1 MYFYNWKNDRLNQK
15 LVLHTADGDIGAQIV
30 DESNEDGLITV
41 QTDKAVNGKR
51 VQQFTREQLDGMT
64 RETSDTA
71 ATDDTGKKVNE
82 YTPYTEI
89 TVRDA
94 DGTEKPAMVVG
105 RVREENGNY
114 VLDDN
119 GDVIA
124 YVMDGE
130 RKFAPESE
138 FSGMI
143 VNRTADDDT
152 EMADVKP
159 VGTGVFGNIY
169 DQFKNKAKDAV
180 KFLLQKQNGEA
191 RGVFHRDEI
200 GDISMVYGNLK
211 GGLEHMIMRHVVQ
224 QDDFNSVDELIDS
237 VSDVINNGTMRDFS
251 NNFVF
256 EKDGNRA
263 IVVRD
268 DNGNWVL
275 NAYNIT
281 RKKTDKKRSEAD
293 ATRLYQSIF
302 ENGDG
307 NLVLQNSATDDK
319 VSETSE
325 TAQENGE
332 NNTDADAMPMVKVNG
347 KMKPDYMAAPVER
360 TRRHIYEEKGLSRD
374 EGDAFVQA
382 NIDATAKELDRREK
396 KAPKMGT
403 DIDDYLERK
412 QAWQAEVDAL
422 QRQKE
427 YWESVKKEQDK
438 TTGMNFF
445 AGQEKESAQMQ
456 EAQKELAG
464 DKAAMEILSDTEPR
478 TLEEVASLMLR
489 QGKKAMKL
497 MLNDETV
504 DGHLMKGVASHTGYS
519 RKDLEKMPFLFA
531 SHDKGGMSPEGF
543 AHELLTAAREYGV
556 PFDEDDPNVGL
567 TAVLNLL
574 GSVRSQGDIN
584 NYIQDNRISQ
594 ARSAHEESMRQEAE
608 WQEQERLA
616 KEAAERL
623 GMNEEEWDAYIS
635 SIEAELAAQDA
646 YYSSDDY
653 RNNITHTDTNDN
665 TTTGTG
671 PAAEGAGVEGT
682 QGQADRTDGPDAE
695 NNAGE
700 NEQAGTVR
708 LTGQE
713 QSRLR
718 ELQSRGRNN
727 LSREELDE
735 MLLLERKERIL
746 SDGTE
751 FDKAFVL
758 TPVSEITGADDI
770 DANVGKLAGG
780 LKQHEGDGTLN
791 TFEGFAY
798 QGAYGKNAGRQIEG
812 YLNAL
817 SGVVPDGILE
827 AWYERHGLSTHDD
840 VQGYGEKLYEAA
852 PAADSQKT
860 AEAAEGTADA
870 IAKAEAEVDT
880 SPTDAQKEAGNYRK
894 GHVRID
900 GYDITIEN
908 PKGSERSGTDA
919 KGNRWTS
926 KMNNTY
932 GYIRGTEGVD
942 GDHIDVFLSDDPTTG
957 DVFVVDQVNPDN
969 GEFDEHKVMYG
980 FPDMES
986 AKKAYLSNYSKGW
999 KGLGNITPVSKE
1011 EFRKWIESSHR
1022 KTKPFA
1028 EYSSVKPLGDTQA
1041 QTDDI
1046 GSLANDVNDAV
1057 RDYSQ
1062 DMSTEKY
1069 VAWKE
1074 KESRLLAALGRLT
1087 DEELDGYAQSDNG
1100 RLRDAAR
1107 KEQGRR
1113 LTIRNIDTM
1122 FNDGIKAQGDIS
1134 VESKPGRFNVDVFAS
1149 KEENRES
1156 MNGVYHDESGYGVAS
1171 DGMVL
1176 IYDKNLYDKSN
1187 KGKSVATHKIKGRYE
1202 KGDVLQGRYPSWQ
1215 KVIPHY
1221 GRKAKVDVKGLRDFL
1236 AGVAEKQKE
1245 RWNAS
1250 KADGGKGS
1258 LKDFTE
1264 QDNVILR
1271 LPDGS
1276 YIGMRVNALNALVS
1290 GATEMGLDELQWEG
1304 TDMSRALY
1312 FEGERGGVMAMPVN
1326 ITDGVE
1332 LSENGRGLYYYDMSA
1347 GVSTGDKKKPVDSG
1361 IQPSSKTAADKGG
1374 EPLIKGDKWERTP
1387 APEKNTVNGKRGHTR
1402 YDVTYTIGEGK
1413 TKYGM
1418 TKADSDMLH
1427 YILEDYNDDLRAIWN
1442 TYERGGILLP
1452 EEIASAVKA
1461 MIEYELQSGKSAGV
1475 NSKTWRQKVD
1485 GETARVSEQEAE
1497 LRDAV
1502 IGLMREEGLDVI
1514 TDTETGQRVLD
1525 MANGQARLMGN
1536 RGTKKSASETAETLA
1551 SKEELAYT
1559 TDISSADGAKLL
1571 KNIDNL
1577 AKSYEEKSNKPRTFL
1592 DDLAIVIGAKEEG
1605 TKSKYVT
1612 IKAKNGRVF
1621 TIRLANHNTTV
1632 RQFDHKGEA
1641 EGVSIVIS
1649 GTVNKGIENDG
1660 KAHIVEFFY
1669 PERSLRR
1676 AEGKP
1681 LADIVRSIEQ
1691 SLYSGEYKDTT
1702 GLAQRQEVN
1711 AEQARLHKVYHGS
1724 GADFDAF
1731 DSSHMGEGEG
1741 AQSYGWG
1748 TYVTEVEGIGKT
1760 YAELG
1765 AYKNPKRQEALIQ
1778 LLEAQDV
1785 ELQTLRRIRGAE
1797 NDLPEMRRRME
1808 VLVKDIKENEKRR
1821 KELVREH
1828 GEDSTEVRNFDFIDG
1843 VMLQED
1849 RAALESIDN
1858 AIEEAKRNID
1868 EWKADLEEAKKR
1880 VMEADRHL
1888 ADVEKESRIL
1898 YTVEI
1903 PDETEVDY
1911 LDYTGK
1917 MGGQKDILDAVDN
1930 ALAAQGWHRE
1940 EIDERVRFTKGSGMI
1955 ILTPNQTGADLYAEL
1970 EDGFAKINALDAD
1983 RRTSMFLHDCGVTG
1997 IKYPAEYRS
2006 GGRDDNARNYVV
2018 FDDGDLR
2025 ITDKVRFFRT
2035 SDGEAYGFTLG
2046 GKIYIDT
2053 RIATAE
2059 TPIHEYSHLW
2069 AEALRKANPEAW
2081 ERLKKEMLG
2090 EKDVADY
2097 VRRLYPD
2104 ITDDDELA
2112 EEVFTHYSGRRGAE
2126 RLRTEQRQEME
2137 KAQGV
2142 FAKAQVATVFG
2153 RLRDAL
2159 RNFWNAARNLFA
2171 GKTDGIEK
2179 YSAEDFADMMM
2190 ADLLGG
2196 FNPQRR
2202 VSDVASESETV
2213 YESKDGSK
2221 ITFRSLFDETEQ
2233 NTASSQQ
2240 KQPKSE
2246 QKKAKEPVALE
2257 NIGLRKLKKGETCL
2271 VERRYVDTGMFDFT
2285 GSEKIESS
2293 DDVAYIFRQLE
2304 NAAVENSFVC
2314 LVKDGKPTVIHVG
2327 IGNYSGTIANI
2338 EQAFVAYK
2346 ALKPEKVYFIHN
2358 HPSGSLRASRLDAGV
2373 LKSLYDIFG
2382 EKVAQPGI
2390 IIDTVSG
2397 KYGIYDRNATSGTM
2411 AMPEKAEAEM
2421 PVKVYS
2427 FGRQVF
2433 APEWNPESAFTI
2445 DSSLSVAAFV
2455 SSHRLGEHEK
2465 MSFIVLDNQNH
2476 ATGNFFLPYT
2486 RMDDNNWVKMADMM
2500 SEYVHQA
2507 GGVRGILYGNYGYND
2522 ADRTLLG
2529 RLSER
2534 MKQLKTPLLDV
2545 IHIDRSARDY
2555 GVVAEPQSGEDVPT
2569 GKDISLD
2576 DRLAQRRYLLS
2587 DNYVSSL
2594 TGNEFQKSDSPLTE
2608 RVVKYY
2614 NDNYGGKV
2622 ERESVGTV
2630 LLDGR
2635 SVKDSISHGIG
2646 RNKAIA
2652 FAAVPEIIKDGA
2664 IIDRQENWKGRGY
2677 GSVTFAAPV
2686 KIGKDGYVGVVVAK
2700 QLLEKKTGSHRFYL
2714 HEVVLQKNLLSEEFK
2729 TGMNTGSKRGDVA
2742 KLLKKIVNVKENN
2755 EKNESEAEKRDREYV
2770 EAVKASDVNRAM
2782 DLLMDKAINSE
2793 GIVPYIAPNG
2803 YGGLHADIAKRIKTN
2818 ADNAVVRAAAD
2829 MSRFVPENAVLVP
2842 MPPHGGK
2849 VTKDTDTMILA
2860 DAISVLTG
2868 KPVMA
2873 ALEGDARES
2882 RYTAKHS
2889 GRKGVQA
2896 EDMGF
2901 RRVADIPQG
2910 KIPVIIDNVVGTG
2923 ETAKAAVRAMEGG
2936 LVLSYARGKKGG
2948 SIHGLKDV
2956 AITYDDEGRLIPLSE
2971 RFNEKIDDIRFREE
2985 DGERTLMGVHNIS
2998 EEKLRKAIKQGGL
3011 ANPSLAVINTDEATH
3026 TDYGEISL
3034 IPRSALIDAGT
3045 GHNAGTYAGDA
3056 WTPTYPQVEKI
3067 MSDEGYDAYYADVN
3081 AVSENRS
3088 LKGELKLIWDNYLE
3102 DGSDPGKLAYWFLKE
3117 RGIETEEAIFDSGY
3131 NEEQRKRFAELTDGG
3146 KKSFFEMNENDRRGI
3161 IALMADKD
3169 GMSVEEKLS
3178 RYQAMRKRNEELLDK
3193 DDVTAFKKTV
3203 MQKQNEEIDSYGI
3216 TLTPVSDFMYGM
3228 KNALL
3233 YDGKP
3238 DVKKTLQK
3246 ARMKMEQDGLE
3257 KDFNRW
3263 LEEKEEKYG
3272 VKEMIFTGYT
3282 NDGDKR
3288 YVPNTLENA
3297 SRIMNKE
3304 DDVNFRGQTGF
3315 GASRAMLLGKMY
3327 SLEDIRNHKD
3337 KLKGF
3342 DDDIDQRYQEAS
3354 DEMFRVVN
3362 VLSDMQKISD
3372 NPFSNVD
3379 YANMRLNEALQKK
3392 DPIDYLNREYGYGIK
3407 KDGDFA
3413 KGLRNML
3420 QTMEELP
3427 VKYFETK
3434 FKRPVSL
3441 NEFAVAIVPENTSV
3455 DVIEAL
3461 RKAGLDVRTY
3471 DNSGKRAENI
3481 ANRREATMS
3490 AVRNREDIL
3499 FRVREDAAP
3508 RKTGT
3513 GYKVFFLS
3521 DGKLYPPMV
3530 ANPGGKDTPT
3540 GVWLDADDAPVVT
3553 KSKKGRDKVK
3563 AGGKGT
3569 QGGSGTLA
3577 HRPGW
3582 HLGEIPYALQF
3593 NRGEKVDNPLGIRNK
3608 KGEVIKVGKYFPRD
3622 FVWAEVE
3629 YADDKNY
3636 QKEAESYGY
3645 NEAGNFQ
3652 HSLAGLPYLPT
3663 DGSYK
3668 YRTNANPA
3676 TDPWIITGAMKVT
3689 RILKPSEVDEMVRA
3703 AGREPQLREEGAVTD
3718 GQVEALNEQLGLSKA
3733 DTTVEEAKERKAEEL
3748 ADKLGVKV
3756 RIVKD
3761 TEELTDSDGT
3771 LQRRK
3776 RKSKGWYSP
3785 RTGETVIVL
3794 PNNRDVADVEA
3805 TMLHE
3810 VVAHKGL
3817 RDLLGKDFDTFLDNV
3832 YNNVT
3837 EDIRRK
3843 IATLAI
3849 RKYGYD
3855 LRVATEEYLA
3865 SLAENTDFENIRKEG
3880 WWQTIKDLFMDLLR
3894 KAGIRLS
3901 KPIGDNELRYIL
3913 WRSYNRLENRGIFGE
3928 AENVV
3933 MRKNL
3938 GIDEDAEGN
3947 VDVEQITQHLN
3958 NIRSRYGLHGGAIH
3972 AVIGSTKE
3980 LKRIE
3985 SMVAPENY
3993 RAIREEFDQP
4003 GVSGIYLPSN
4013 RLVVVFSNKINT
4025 TDHAD
4030 EVWIHEQAHDYF
4042 ETLTEE
4048 EQEEIGPLCLEWL
4061 RQNRQDAYNKVISN
4075 YQLPEWDTEACAYL
4089 ISETIKQYGI
4099 SNFMQY
4105 DFVGNGKIAN
4115 FAKEFR
4121 SYIENGTEKNRS
4133 NRLRSFSEKPGT
4145 GIGLGG
4151 RDNQGRQEQSSD
4163 KEGRGRSES
4172 ESEENAILFRDDD
4185 ISEGDRAIARGA
4197 YERMV
4202 ASGRYQFQEAVQD
4215 SMLGLKVLY
4224 KSVLENER
4232 GGAVKKGAFII
4243 ENVADFENAYVAE
4256 NLMASKNAAQQ
4267 HEYYN
4272 QYMKPLLEAIYK
4284 ITGDDKTKRLEL
4296 EDYLLAKHGL
4306 ERNAKFADRDA
4317 KAAVEK
4323 LPVIGDSQLDRAFLC
4338 LGSSVLSVIN
4348 QFECRCSHILL
4359 CLVYAQEKTK

>member
-1 MYFYNWKNDRLNQK
+1 MHATESGIMPRKNDGTDIFRCANIRNTAESYNNFTMAAPVEIAGEEYVGVAIVTRGHGTNINKFYLHEVVLQK
-15 LVLHTADGDIGAQIV
+15 NLQ
-30 DESNEDGLITV
+30 DESIKTDTEADSHRGDVAKLLKEIVNVKENNEKNESEAEKRDREYVEAVKAGNRLPLRRCIKRKKKKGTGGSDGLMPE
-41 QTDKAVNGKR
+41 A
-51 VQQFTREQLDGMT
+51 
-64 RETSDTA
+64 SPS
-71 ATDDTGKKVNE
+71 
-82 YTPYTEI
+82 TP
-89 TVRDA
+89 
-94 DGTEKPAMVVG
+94 
-105 RVREENGNY
+105 
-114 VLDDN
+114 L
-119 GDVIA
+119 
-124 YVMDGE
+124 
-130 RKFAPESE
+130 APS
-138 FSGMI
+138 
-143 VNRTADDDT
+143 
-152 EMADVKP
+152 
-159 VGTGVFGNIY
+159 
-169 DQFKNKAKDAV
+169 
-180 KFLLQKQNGEA
+180 
-191 RGVFHRDEI
+191 
-200 GDISMVYGNLK
+200 DIS
-211 GGLEHMIMRHVVQ
+211 
-224 QDDFNSVDELIDS
+224 NS
-237 VSDVINNGTMRDFS
+237 T
-251 NNFVF
+251 
-256 EKDGNRA
+256 
-263 IVVRD
+263 
-268 DNGNWVL
+268 
-275 NAYNIT
+275 
-281 RKKTDKKRSEAD
+281 
-293 ATRLYQSIF
+293 
-302 ENGDG
+302 
-307 NLVLQNSATDDK
+307 DK
-319 VSETSE
+319 VSETSG
-325 TAQENGE
+325 TAQENGG
-332 NNTDADAMPMVKVNG
+332 NNTGTDAMPMVKVNG
-347 KMKPDYMAAPVER
+347 KMRPDYMAAPVER

-382 NIDATAKELDRREK
+382 NIDAVAKELDRREK
-396 KAPKMGT
+396 KAPVMGT

-445 AGQEKESAQMQ
+445 AGQEKVSAQMQ

-574 GSVRSQGDIN
+574 GSVRNQGDIN

-594 ARSAHEESMRQEAE
+594 ARSAHEESMRLEAE

-646 YYSSDDY
+646 YYASDDY

-682 QGQADRTDGPDAE
+682 QGQADRPDGPDAE
-695 NNAGE
+695 NGTETERLASDGRSSTNKGSLTEDEADDLILASAERAIPMPEFEYTSENWKKEFGDGTLETPIEQIKIGE
-700 NEQAGTVR
+700 NQFAKMIDKGREKEAGLIKPTFTDPDFVIEEASEAADGTTERASSHLYVKSFIGKDGKKRYFFKSVTVKRDGLEVNISSHFDRPKRLREALKNGKLLYRFDGGAQTEQTPASVSVTTSRTNPGVSTGKVSETSETAQENTEKNEKSGTAR

-746 SDGTE
+746 SEGTE
-751 FDKAFVL
+751 FDKAFAL

-770 DANVGKLAGG
+770 DANVGKLAAG

-860 AEAAEGTADA
+860 TESAEGTADA

-1087 DEELDGYAQSDNG
+1087 DEELDGYVQSDNG
-1100 RLRDAAR
+1100 TLRDAAR

-1113 LTIRNIDTM
+1113 MTIRNIDTM

-1149 KEENRES
+1149 KDENRES

-1245 RWNAS
+1245 RWNAN

-1332 LSENGRGLYYYDMSA
+1332 LSEDGRGLYYYDMSA
-1347 GVSTGDKKKPVDSG
+1347 GASTGYKKTPVDSG
-1361 IQPSSKTAADKGG
+1361 MQPSSKTAADKGG

-1387 APEKNTVNGKRGHTR
+1387 APEKNTVKDKRGHTR

-1536 RGTKKSASETAETLA
+1536 RDTKKSASETAETLA

-1571 KNIDNL
+1571 KDIDNL

-1724 GADFDAF
+1724 SADFDAF
-1731 DSSHMGEGEG
+1731 DSSHIGEGEG

-1760 YAELG
+1760 YAESG

-2190 ADLLGG
+2190 TDLLGG

-2411 AMPEKAEAEM
+2411 AMPEKTEAEM

-2445 DSSLSVAAFV
+2445 DNSLSVAAFV

-2555 GVVAEPQSGEDVPT
+2555 GVVAEPQSGERTDRQGNPVDAD
-2569 GKDISLD
+2569 GKLITEK
-2576 DRLAQRRYLLS
+2576 
-2587 DNYVSSL
+2587 VSSVDNITDGDFTHPTRSIEL
-2594 TGNEFQKSDSPLTE
+2594 PKIPD
-2608 RVVKYY
+2608 RV
-2614 NDNYGGKV
+2614 
-2622 ERESVGTV
+2622 
-2630 LLDGR
+2630 
-2635 SVKDSISHGIG
+2635 
-2646 RNKAIA
+2646 
-2652 FAAVPEIIKDGA
+2652 
-2664 IIDRQENWKGRGY
+2664 
-2677 GSVTFAAPV
+2677 
-2686 KIGKDGYVGVVVAK
+2686 
-2700 QLLEKKTGSHRFYL
+2700 
-2714 HEVVLQKNLLSEEFK
+2714 
-2729 TGMNTGSKRGDVA
+2729 
-2742 KLLKKIVNVKENN
+2742 
-2755 EKNESEAEKRDREYV
+2755 
-2770 EAVKASDVNRAM
+2770 
-2782 DLLMDKAINSE
+2782 DKAI
-2793 GIVPYIAPNG
+2793 G
-2803 YGGLHADIAKRIKTN
+2803 AK
-2818 ADNAVVRAAAD
+2818 
-2829 MSRFVPENAVLVP
+2829 
-2842 MPPHGGK
+2842 
-2849 VTKDTDTMILA
+2849 
-2860 DAISVLTG
+2860 G
-2868 KPVMA
+2868 KPVVIKKNIFEKNA
-2873 ALEGDARES
+2873 NDHQDLTANQSREILSSALYNPDLYGQNKKASQPYRWVVINTKDAEGKNRLVLLEVNETKDNVEVVHWHYLDNRGVEKIKRQAAREDGQLLILPS
-2882 RYTAKHS
+2882 DNTEEVGALS
-2889 GRKGVQA
+2889 
-2896 EDMGF
+2896 D
-2901 RRVADIPQG
+2901 PTQG
-2910 KIPVIIDNVVGTG
+2910 LSSAGKVSETSASEQENG
-2923 ETAKAAVRAMEGG
+2923 EK
-2936 LVLSYARGKKGG
+2936 
-2948 SIHGLKDV
+2948 
-2956 AITYDDEGRLIPLSE
+2956 
-2971 RFNEKIDDIRFREE
+2971 NEKIDDIRFREE
-2985 DGERTLMGVHNIS
+2985 EWGTNIS
-2998 EEKLRKAIKQGGL
+2998 MGRK
-3011 ANPSLAVINTDEATH
+3011 
-3026 TDYGEISL
+3026 
-3034 IPRSALIDAGT
+3034 
-3045 GHNAGTYAGDA
+3045 
-3056 WTPTYPQVEKI
+3056 
-3067 MSDEGYDAYYADVN
+3067 
-3081 AVSENRS
+3081 
-3088 LKGELKLIWDNYLE
+3088 
-3102 DGSDPGKLAYWFLKE
+3102 
-3117 RGIETEEAIFDSGY
+3117 Y
-3131 NEEQRKRFAELTDGG
+3131 N
-3146 KKSFFEMNENDRRGI
+3146 S
-3161 IALMADKD
+3161 
-3169 GMSVEEKLS
+3169 
-3178 RYQAMRKRNEELLDK
+3178 
-3193 DDVTAFKKTV
+3193 
-3203 MQKQNEEIDSYGI
+3203 
-3216 TLTPVSDFMYGM
+3216 
-3228 KNALL
+3228 
-3233 YDGKP
+3233 
-3238 DVKKTLQK
+3238 
-3246 ARMKMEQDGLE
+3246 
-3257 KDFNRW
+3257 
-3263 LEEKEEKYG
+3263 
-3272 VKEMIFTGYT
+3272 
-3282 NDGDKR
+3282 
-3288 YVPNTLENA
+3288 
-3297 SRIMNKE
+3297 
-3304 DDVNFRGQTGF
+3304 QTG
-3315 GASRAMLLGKMY
+3315 G
-3327 SLEDIRNHKD
+3327 
-3337 KLKGF
+3337 
-3342 DDDIDQRYQEAS
+3342 
-3354 DEMFRVVN
+3354 
-3362 VLSDMQKISD
+3362 
-3372 NPFSNVD
+3372 
-3379 YANMRLNEALQKK
+3379 
-3392 DPIDYLNREYGYGIK
+3392 
-3407 KDGDFA
+3407 
-3413 KGLRNML
+3413 
-3420 QTMEELP
+3420 
-3427 VKYFETK
+3427 
-3434 FKRPVSL
+3434 
-3441 NEFAVAIVPENTSV
+3441 TS
-3455 DVIEAL
+3455 A
-3461 RKAGLDVRTY
+3461 
-3471 DNSGKRAENI
+3471 
-3481 ANRREATMS
+3481 
-3490 AVRNREDIL
+3490 
-3499 FRVREDAAP
+3499 
-3508 RKTGT
+3508 
-3513 GYKVFFLS
+3513 
-3521 DGKLYPPMV
+3521 
-3530 ANPGGKDTPT
+3530 
-3540 GVWLDADDAPVVT
+3540 
-3553 KSKKGRDKVK
+3553 
-3563 AGGKGT
+3563 
-3569 QGGSGTLA
+3569 
-3577 HRPGW
+3577 
-3582 HLGEIPYALQF
+3582 
-3593 NRGEKVDNPLGIRNK
+3593 
-3608 KGEVIKVGKYFPRD
+3608 
-3622 FVWAEVE
+3622 
-3629 YADDKNY
+3629 
-3636 QKEAESYGY
+3636 
-3645 NEAGNFQ
+3645 
-3652 HSLAGLPYLPT
+3652 
-3663 DGSYK
+3663 
-3668 YRTNANPA
+3668 
-3676 TDPWIITGAMKVT
+3676 
-3689 RILKPSEVDEMVRA
+3689 
-3703 AGREPQLREEGAVTD
+3703 
-3718 GQVEALNEQLGLSKA
+3718 
-3733 DTTVEEAKERKAEEL
+3733 
-3748 ADKLGVKV
+3748 
-3756 RIVKD
+3756 
-3761 TEELTDSDGT
+3761 
-3771 LQRRK
+3771 
-3776 RKSKGWYSP
+3776 
-3785 RTGETVIVL
+3785 
-3794 PNNRDVADVEA
+3794 
-3805 TMLHE
+3805 
-3810 VVAHKGL
+3810 
-3817 RDLLGKDFDTFLDNV
+3817 
-3832 YNNVT
+3832 
-3837 EDIRRK
+3837 
-3843 IATLAI
+3843 
-3849 RKYGYD
+3849 
-3855 LRVATEEYLA
+3855 
-3865 SLAENTDFENIRKEG
+3865 
-3880 WWQTIKDLFMDLLR
+3880 
-3894 KAGIRLS
+3894 
-3901 KPIGDNELRYIL
+3901 
-3913 WRSYNRLENRGIFGE
+3913 RS
-3928 AENVV
+3928 
-3933 MRKNL
+3933 
-3938 GIDEDAEGN
+3938 
-3947 VDVEQITQHLN
+3947 
-3958 NIRSRYGLHGGAIH
+3958 
-3972 AVIGSTKE
+3972 
-3980 LKRIE
+3980 
-3985 SMVAPENY
+3985 
-3993 RAIREEFDQP
+3993 
-4003 GVSGIYLPSN
+4003 
-4013 RLVVVFSNKINT
+4013 
-4025 TDHAD
+4025 
-4030 EVWIHEQAHDYF
+4030 
-4042 ETLTEE
+4042 
-4048 EQEEIGPLCLEWL
+4048 
-4061 RQNRQDAYNKVISN
+4061 
-4075 YQLPEWDTEACAYL
+4075 
-4089 ISETIKQYGI
+4089 
-4099 SNFMQY
+4099 
-4105 DFVGNGKIAN
+4105 
-4115 FAKEFR
+4115 
-4121 SYIENGTEKNRS
+4121 
-4133 NRLRSFSEKPGT
+4133 
-4145 GIGLGG
+4145 
-4151 RDNQGRQEQSSD
+4151 
-4163 KEGRGRSES
+4163 
-4172 ESEENAILFRDDD
+4172 
-4185 ISEGDRAIARGA
+4185 
-4197 YERMV
+4197 
-4202 ASGRYQFQEAVQD
+4202 
-4215 SMLGLKVLY
+4215 
-4224 KSVLENER
+4224 
-4232 GGAVKKGAFII
+4232 
-4243 ENVADFENAYVAE
+4243 
-4256 NLMASKNAAQQ
+4256 
-4267 HEYYN
+4267 
-4272 QYMKPLLEAIYK
+4272 
-4284 ITGDDKTKRLEL
+4284 
-4296 EDYLLAKHGL
+4296 
-4306 ERNAKFADRDA
+4306 
-4317 KAAVEK
+4317 
-4323 LPVIGDSQLDRAFLC
+4323 
-4338 LGSSVLSVIN
+4338 
-4348 QFECRCSHILL
+4348 
-4359 CLVYAQEKTK
+4359 